1 MYVCTALYVLVDT
14 YIGRDTGEWGL
25 RQRLRSLRHRGR
37 HAAQRS
43 AAAARA
49 SRRGAGTRGDARGY
63 DDLWGRA

>member
-1 MYVCTALYVLVDT
+1 MYVPLLYVLVDT
-14 YIGRDTGEWGL
+14 YLHRTRHGRVG
-25 RQRLRSLRHRGR
+25 
-37 HAAQRS
+37 AATTAPQSPPPRPARS